1 VFFNIYYLLIFRKD
15 NINAAVVTFIIT
27 TALLFI
33 VNYVPEKS
41 LLLGERLFRGGGL
54 VQIGIISIYSGLLS
68 FKMQNRKERSVWR
81 MRSWLLFTIVF
92 YSQLILGITADS
104 LFLLSGKLHLPIP
117 AIILAGPIFRFSS
130 WFMVILFFS
139 TILLTGPAWCSQL
152 CYFGA
157 VDGYRARKIVGKKR
171 AKLPHNIYKNR
182 NIIKLGFLLII
193 ILVALTLRLFT
204 AGPGLATLV
213 GIFAGVLGLF
223 FIVVFSAKWSFMTNC
238 TLYCPI
244 GTIVNKLKYV
254 SPFRFRIGDSCVK
267 CNACIEACSYMALT
281 REGIAQNK
289 IGSTCTYCGDCIS
302 SCVHNSF
309 EYHFLGLS
317 PASAE
322 KLWVVLTVILH
333 SVFLA
338 VARI

>member
-1 VFFNIYYLLIFRKD
+1 LIFLKKN
-15 NINAAVVTFIIT
+15 NINVAVVTFLIT
-27 TALLFI
+27 TALLCV
-33 VNYVPEKS
+33 VNYVPKIS

-68 FKMQNRKERSVWR
+68 YKMQNRKERSIWR

-92 YSQLILGITADS
+92 YSQLILGITIDS

-117 AIILAGPIFRFSS
+117 AIILAGPIYRFSS
-130 WFMVILFFS
+130 WFMIILFFS

-157 VDGYRARKIVGKKR
+157 VDGYRARKIKGKKR
-171 AKLPHNIYKNR
+171 AQLPQSIYKNR
-182 NIIKLGFLLII
+182 SIIKLGFLII
-193 ILVALTLRLFT
+193 IVVVALILRLFT
-204 AGPGLATLV
+204 AGSGLATLI

-223 FIVVFSAKWSFMTNC
+223 FIVVFSTKWSVMANC

-244 GTIVNKLKYV
+244 GTIVNKLKYI
-254 SPFRFRIGDSCVK
+254 SPFRFKIGNSCVK

-281 REGIAQNK
+281 KEGIAQNK
-289 IGSTCTYCGDCIS
+289 IGATCTYCGDCIS
-302 SCVHNSF
+302 SCAHNSF

-317 PASAE
+317 PVAAE